1 MENQPSTSI
10 GAGMSGTNSATS
22 SATGAG
28 TSASSAHAT
37 VDRLAQTAHETVDK
51 LAAKAGPALE
61 RMRGTTTS
69 LREQMR
75 GKASEWSSMEQ
86 EWVEAAR
93 GYVREHP
100 FTSLA
105 IAALAG
111 MVIARMTHHR

>member
-10 GAGMSGTNSATS
+10 GTGLGGASGTTS
-22 SATGAG
+22 TANGAG
-28 TSASSAHAT
+28 TSTGGAHAT

-61 RMRGTTTS
+61 RVRGTTAS

-75 GKASEWSSMEQ
+75 GKAGEWSSMEQ
-86 EWVEAAR
+86 QWMESAR

-111 MVIARMTHHR
+111 IVIARMTHHR